1 VLQNQVWQPLPGS
14 RQAEIYPYLRKP
26 DLLSSNSC
34 IIRTPR
40 QILLIDAGAL
50 AAQTA
55 DLNRILT
62 DCQRERSRPVV
73 VYLTHCHLDHSLEVG
88 RHRQIMTTAPVWIA
102 IQEQGADYLS
112 EGDSAK
118 TIAELYGVAFP
129 SLRPDIRLL
138 TETDKRR
145 KAPRSISLMQGVGM
159 TIMTEAIHANL
170 EQPMFQQTISIG
182 GGDVLEI
189 YSAPGHSPDSIC
201 IRAGEVLFIG
211 DLLAA
216 ANPMVAGISGWHR
229 EHLIETQ
236 KHVQWLL
243 DHKPVRICYPGHGG
257 LIPSGKVRDIL
268 QRLQRK
274 TLSLGDVSRMN
285 EERLFQITDYAL
297 ELLDEAEEVFSS
309 IAGRL
314 LYVAYQLEC
323 LEEEEAA
330 CRCRSAMPME
340 KIDACLLEFRK
351 LCRGLDSGKIRRVEF
366 AHGALAIVEQVKSLF
381 DPRPLAAILPQPLI
395 HRGTSLL
402 LDFIGIANGRRN
414 LEEFIPTDVNAVIDD
429 VLRAGQNSPHL
440 TDSVLDYV
448 EDDAQFLAALVLR
461 IGHEPAAERPVVHFL
476 PHRPL
481 PYVSLAAGRFS
492 NTLLTFLDWLAQA
505 HPTSIRI
512 ETGMDRSGLFV
523 TVSPAGRCGEAPTPH
538 RKKKIDSFARRF
550 HLCGLL
556 LQTEKD
562 GFRLRVAEGRDA
574 AEGQASG
581 DSRGTFF

>member
-1 VLQNQVWQPLPGS
+1 VLLNQVWQPLPGS

-50 AAQTA
+50 VAQTA

-62 DCQRERSRPVV
+62 ECQRERPRPIV
-73 VYLTHCHLDHSLEVG
+73 VYLTHGHLDHSLEAG
-88 RHRQIMTTAPVWIA
+88 RFRQMMTEAPVWIA
-102 IQEQGADYLS
+102 AQEQGADYLS

-145 KAPRSISLMQGVGM
+145 KTPRSISLLPGVEM
-159 TIMTEAIHANL
+159 RITTEAVQTDL
-170 EQPMFQQTISIG
+170 EEPLFRQTISIG
-182 GGDVLEI
+182 GGDVLEM
-189 YSAPGHSPDSIC
+189 YSAPGHSPDSVC
-201 IRAGEVLFIG
+201 IRVGEILFIG

-229 EHLIETQ
+229 EDLLHTQ
-236 KHVQWLL
+236 QRVQWLL
-243 DHKPVRICYPGHGG
+243 DHQPVTLCYPGHGG
-257 LIPSGKVRDIL
+257 LIPSDKARDIL
-268 QRLQRK
+268 RRLQRK

-314 LYVAYQLEC
+314 LYVAYQLER

-330 CRCRSAMPME
+330 CRCRDAMPME
-340 KIDACLLEFRK
+340 RIDACLLEFRK
-351 LCRGLDSGKIRRVEF
+351 LCRGLESGKIRRVEF
-366 AHGALAIVEQVKSLF
+366 AHGALAIVEQIKGLF
-381 DPRPLAAILPQPLI
+381 DPRPLAAILPRPLI

-414 LEEFIPTDVNAVIDD
+414 LEEFIPTDVNAVIDG
-429 VLRAGQNSPHL
+429 VLRAGQESPHL
-440 TDSVLDYV
+440 DDSVLDYV
-448 EDDAQFLAALVLR
+448 EDDARFLAALVQR

-476 PHRPL
+476 PYKHL
-481 PYVSLAAGRFS
+481 PYVSVAAGRFS
-492 NTLLTFLDWLAQA
+492 DTLLTFLDWLAQP
-505 HPTSIRI
+505 HPPFICI
-512 ETGMDRSGLFV
+512 ATGMDRGGPFV
-523 TVSPAGRCGEAPTPH
+523 TVTPAGWGDAAPTHH

-550 HLCGLL
+550 RLCGLVL
-556 LQTEKD
+556 EAGPD
-562 GFRLRVAEGRDA
+562 GFRLTLFEKQDA
-574 AEGQASG
+574 PDIFFSG
-581 DSRGTFF
+581 